1 MQGVLADFK
10 AAFERNG
17 GLAFLNG
24 LVEELLHAAALQ
36 ADKVI
41 MVTALVEFKN
51 RFVRFEMMAHQQA
64 GLFKLCE
71 HPIDRGQ
78 ARVRALFEQQ
88 AVDVFGGQVAHVAAF
103 EEFKYAQP
111 RQGGFETLVF

>member
-1 MQGVLADFK
+1 MSALIE
-10 AAFERNG
+10 FEHG
-17 GLAFLNG
+17 
-24 LVEELLHAAALQ
+24 
-36 ADKVI
+36 
-41 MVTALVEFKN
+41 
-51 RFVRFEMMAHQQA
+51 FVRFEVVANQQA